1 MIKSR
6 LAVLLAERNIKVGQA
21 SEDTGIARNTITSLT
36 TDSSAGVQF
45 DTINKLC
52 KYLKCTPADFFEY
65 SPIDIKTS
73 LKIKK
78 LSLEDE
84 KANKGKLNLEFEGL
98 ITYSV
103 DFGDRLVTYYNS
115 AGITSLMLSDYEPE
129 LDAINNALPK
139 NKKVDYL
146 INVYF
151 DDLDEKQE
159 FKNDVFNQLTIGF
172 QNMFFEELKK
182 VVMEKLATAISDV
195 ASLTGAQHLLDRE
208 IKFCIITDYNQ
219 MYSSLKFKFA

>member
-36 TDSSAGVQF
+36 TDASAGVQF

-84 KANKGKLNLEFEGL
+84 KANKGKLNLEFNGL
-98 ITYSV
+98 LTYSV
-103 DFGDRLVTYYNS
+103 DFGDRLVTYYS
-115 AGITSLMLSDYEPE
+115 YASISSHEYDDYESE
-129 LDAINNALPK
+129 LVAINHALPK
-139 NKKVDYL
+139 NKQVDYL
-146 INVYF
+146 IDVYF
-151 DDLDEKQE
+151 DGLEDKREFDNAVLDK
-159 FKNDVFNQLTIGF
+159 LTIGF
-172 QNMFFEELKK
+172 QNKFFEDLKNT
-182 VVMEKLATAISDV
+182 VMDKLSETITEV

-208 IKFCIITDYNQ
+208 IKFCIVTNYNQ
-219 MYSSLKFKFA
+219 MYSSLKYKFA